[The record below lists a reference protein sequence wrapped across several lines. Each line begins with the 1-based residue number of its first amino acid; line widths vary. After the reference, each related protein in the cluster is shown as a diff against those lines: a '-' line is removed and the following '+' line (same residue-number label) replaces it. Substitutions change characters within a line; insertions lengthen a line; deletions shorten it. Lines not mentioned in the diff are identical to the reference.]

1 MSSKHVPQQ
10 TDQRRTIVVDIT
22 LHKDMAATPEALFDT
37 LNDPALRP
45 RWQRSL
51 KRVELGEADPAGGVT
66 RWREQTRLGPAFAME
81 IVEQDRP
88 RRWAERG
95 EGGGVTVSL
104 LVGLAPSGTGSR
116 MALSLTLN
124 LPWPLRPAAPLLR
137 LLIASELQGDLRR
150 LDQLAQER

>member
-1 MSSKHVPQQ
+1 M
-10 TDQRRTIVVDIT
+10 DIT

-51 KRVELGEADPAGGVT
+51 KRVDLGPPAASGGVT
-66 RWREQTRLGPAFAME
+66 RWREQTRLGTAFAME
-81 IVEQDRP
+81 ICEQDRP

-95 EGGGVTVSL
+95 EGGGLSVSL
-104 LVGLAPSGTGSR
+104 VVSLARLATGSR
-116 MALSLTLN
+116 LTLSLTMK

-137 LLIASELQGDLRR
+137 MLIASELQGDLRR
-150 LDQLAQER
+150 LDQLALRG